1 MADLKTNLKL
11 KSRLKEINKPG
22 SRLPESAIT
31 DKAII
36 IEIYNSKQSSEW
48 LSQKYSHD
56 LGLSI
61 TTGVIA
67 RIKGRTGI
75 YGPIIKDWQIKMARF
90 LFRRQYGYDIISDS
104 TPPPWGKKSS
114 KVKPDGKLFIKN
126 YYQKTG

>member
-1 MADLKTNLKL
+1 MANLSLKA
-11 KSRLKEINKPG
+11 RLDAMAKYRI
-22 SRLPESAIT
+22 PEDDIT

-36 IEIYNSKQSSEW
+36 VEIYNSKQSARW

-56 LGLSI
+56 LDLSI

-67 RIKGRTGI
+67 KIKNRTGI
-75 YGPIIKDWQIKMARF
+75 YGPIIKDYHQQMARW

-104 TPPPWGKKSS
+104 TPPPWGKRSS

-126 YYQKTG
+126 YYQKTSYKKTG